1 MWSDEST
8 LQDTDRSILQK
19 ARGQTSEFRVVDG
32 IVWTAK
38 QQIVVPTTMVTEI
51 ISLAHDL
58 PTAGHFGVKKT
69 ILTL

>member
-1 MWSDEST
+1 M
-8 LQDTDRSILQK
+8 QDNDRSILQQ
-19 ARGQTSEFRVVDG
+19 ARGQTSEFRVIDG

-38 QQIVVPTTMVTEI
+38 QQIVVPTTMVTEV

-69 ILTL
+69 IFTLQ